1 MTTRVFLRPDVA
13 TIEANNGIGRVVHAQ
28 AKYLPRYDV
37 ELVGKAEQADVIA
50 GHTHD
55 YGAPRIDVAH
65 LHGLYWTGDPGSG
78 DYNNWHREANG
89 NIIASVRRARAVT
102 VPSRWV
108 AMPFQRDMRINP
120 VAIGHGIEPDE
131 WAPGVNGGYVLW
143 NKNRDG
149 DVCNPVWAWHLA
161 KAGVHVVSTFG
172 PKDRE
177 PHPNLQVIGAQPSAA
192 MKQVIRDAD
201 IYLATTKE
209 TFGIGTLE
217 AMAAGVPVLGF
228 SHGGTADLVTHQE
241 DGWLAEPG
249 DLDGLLRGL
258 EYVRSHRARLSANA
272 RATAARYTWEQV
284 IGQYAALYRQLA
296 AAPEP
301 TGVAVVITCHNYGQ
315 YIGECLESVLG
326 QTYPVDD
333 VIVVDDGSTDDSAD
347 VVRRFGTRVQ
357 LLEQPNQGVANARNN
372 GVAMTRQPFVVCL
385 DADDKLDPRYI
396 DACRAEMLK
405 DRGLGL
411 TWTGLAILRGEQS
424 APTNWGAGTFDWEWQ
439 AGTGNPPH
447 TNVPTGAMFRR
458 SMWERAGGYIQA
470 HAPGEDAEFYT
481 RGLSVGF
488 TARPATN
495 LPFFIY
501 RDHGHGAH
509 RHLPYKPVDTWL
521 PWMRDKAYPL
531 GAPAPVVPDVRSYST
546 PKVSVIIPVGEFG
559 HGDLVSDAIDS
570 LLGQNMRDWEAIV
583 IDDTKNGFLVNS
595 QKLAR
600 YPFVRLFATGGM
612 EGPGKARNI
621 GLGHATAP
629 LVLFLDADD
638 QLAPG
643 ALAAMCYEYGATGG
657 HYIYGDWQPMGERE
671 VVREAE
677 YNPSAWANFDDL
689 AGKHSITV
697 LMATADARRVRFDE
711 TLPAWED
718 WDFFAHAATLGIH
731 GRRVD
736 ALTLFVRRSPDS
748 RTARAFQAPGGI
760 IEQLRAK
767 YGGVLMGKCCG
778 GNGAATLAAK
788 QAWDGVPPEKAGGL
802 SLQITSRGGGPVAAI
817 DPNVIQP
824 VRMEFIGKRTGAVTY
839 QGARGSGRAYRG
851 GNNPVNRF
859 HNVHPDDVGVLESG
873 GEWRR
878 VAPVLTETAAPV
890 TPTPPAPEP
899 AKVAEDFARMAALA
913 NEGGGTATPASA
925 APAAVAEPMAAAIT
939 EQVGVV
945 QTAEGLVKRKVTA
958 RKPGKN
964 TPLKDLPPLDGAE

>member
-1 MTTRVFLRPDVA
+1 MTRVFLRPDVA

-28 AKYLPRYDV
+28 AKYLPRFDV
-37 ELVGKAEQADVIA
+37 ELVGTPEQADVIA

-102 VPSRWV
+102 VPSAWV
-108 AMPFQRDMRINP
+108 AMPFQRDLRINP
-120 VAIGHGIEPDE
+120 VVIGHGIEPAE
-131 WAPGVNGGYVLW
+131 WAPGANGGYVLW

-149 DVCNPVWAWHLA
+149 DVCNPIWAWHLA
-161 KAGVHVVSTFG
+161 KAGARVVTTFG

-177 PHPNLQVIGAQPSAA
+177 PHPNLQLIGAQPSAA
-192 MKQVIRDAD
+192 MNQVIRDAD
-201 IYLATTKE
+201 VYLATTKE

-228 SHGGTADLVTHQE
+228 NHGGTADLVTHQE

-249 DLDGLLRGL
+249 DLDGLLDGL
-258 EYVRSHRARLSANA
+258 EYVRRHRAEMGANA
-272 RATAARYTWEQV
+272 RATAARFTWERV
-284 IGQYAALYRQLA
+284 IGQYAALYRDLA

-301 TGVAVVITCHNYGQ
+301 TGVAVVITCHNYGRF
-315 YIGECLESVLG
+315 IGECLESVLG

-333 VIVVDDGSTDDSAD
+333 VIVVDDGSTDDSAEI
-347 VVRRFGTRVQ
+347 VRRFGTRVR
-357 LLEQPNQGVANARNN
+357 LLEQANQGVANARNN
-372 GVAMTRQPFVVCL
+372 GVAVTRQPFVVCL
-385 DADDKLDPRYI
+385 DADDKLDSRYI
-396 DACRAEMLK
+396 DACRTEMLK
-405 DRGLGL
+405 DRALGL

-424 APTNWGAGTFDWEWQ
+424 APSNWGAGTFDWEWQ
-439 AGTGNPPH
+439 AGPGNPPH

-509 RHLPYKPVDTWL
+509 RSLPYKPVDTWL

-546 PKVSVIIPVGEFG
+546 PKVSVIIPVGMG
-559 HGDLVSDAIDS
+559 HGKYVPDALES
-570 LLGQNMRDWEAIV
+570 LLGQNMRDWEV
-583 IDDTKNGFLVNS
+583 TLVDDTDDGDVARIP
-595 QKLAR
+595 AR
-600 YPFVRLFATGGM
+600 YPFVHFITTEAVGD
-612 EGPGKARNI
+612 GPGAARNR
-621 GLGHATAP
+621 GLGHAAAP

-643 ALAAMCYEYGATGG
+643 ALAAMCREFAGAGG
-657 HYIYGDWQPMGERE
+657 RYVYGDWQPLGERE
-671 VVREAE
+671 AVREAE
-677 YNPSAWANFDDL
+677 YNPNIWANFDDL
-689 AGKHSITV
+689 GGKHAVTV
-697 LMATADARRVRFDE
+697 LMATADARRIRFDE
-711 TLPAWED
+711 TLTAWED
-718 WDFFAHAATLGIH
+718 WDFFAHAAMLGIQ

-736 ALTLFVRRSPDS
+736 ALTLYVRRSPDS
-748 RTARAFQAPGGI
+748 RTARAFQAPNGI
-760 IEQLRAK
+760 IEQLHGK

-778 GNGAATLAAK
+778 GNAAAALAAK

-878 VAPVLTETAAPV
+878 VAPVLTETAAPM
-890 TPTPPAPEP
+890 TPAPSPEP
-899 AKVAEDFARMAALA
+899 VKVADNFAVLAALA
-913 NEGGGTATPASA
+913 NEGGGTVTPE
-925 APAAVAEPMAAAIT
+925 PPAVAEPAP
-939 EQVGVV
+939 ELVGVV
-945 QTAEGLVKRKVTA
+945 QTAEGPVKRKVVG

-964 TPLKDLPPLDGAE
+964 TPLKDLPPLDGAA